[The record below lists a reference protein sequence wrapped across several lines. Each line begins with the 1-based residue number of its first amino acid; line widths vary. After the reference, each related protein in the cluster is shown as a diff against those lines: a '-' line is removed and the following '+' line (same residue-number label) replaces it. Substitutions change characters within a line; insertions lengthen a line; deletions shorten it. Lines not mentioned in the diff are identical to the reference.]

1 MPIQDEMD
9 QAPMQILRWS
19 SWVHN
24 RGRPAGL
31 LLAAFWPNNT
41 VPGAPVGA
49 AAGPRLAAANVP
61 GVNVTVTAHRRS
73 PDEHIKVIGESP
85 DSLLDGPASDNPH
98 RSAQFIKFIW
108 PPVQTRSAPSM
119 LVNCKL

>member
-1 MPIQDEMD
+1 MD

-19 SWVHN
+19 SWAPD
-24 RGRPAGL
+24 RGGPAGL

-41 VPGAPVGA
+41 VPGAPEGA

-73 PDEHIKVIGESP
+73 PDEHIKVIGEFQTVFLMARHRTIHTAQH
-85 DSLLDGPASDNPH
+85 SLSSSFGPLS
-98 RSAQFIKFIW
+98 RSAAL
-108 PPVQTRSAPSM
+108 PPCLSTVPVS
-119 LVNCKL
+119 L